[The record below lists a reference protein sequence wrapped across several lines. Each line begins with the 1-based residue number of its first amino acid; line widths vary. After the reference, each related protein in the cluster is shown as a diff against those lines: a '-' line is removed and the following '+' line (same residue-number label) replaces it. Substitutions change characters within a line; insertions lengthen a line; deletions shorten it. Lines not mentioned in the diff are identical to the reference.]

1 LPADRDR
8 RARLGVVLAIAASA
22 ALAACG
28 RGSSPI
34 TSERIERA
42 VESTFANLVQLQVS
56 RLKIT
61 PLAAK
66 DLDVIAACRRRAG
79 GADAGAGEWTC
90 AVRWLA
96 PDRRT
101 LRDTFDVIVTTDAC
115 YTAAAEGDQ
124 LGGPT
129 LKASDG
135 GEIRNLLYVFEGCF
149 DPT

>member
-1 LPADRDR
+1 MPANR
-8 RARLGVVLAIAASA
+8 RHRSRHGAALAIAAA
-22 ALAACG
+22 GALAACG
-28 RGSSPI
+28 CGASPI
-34 TSERIERA
+34 TSDRIERA

-61 PLAAK
+61 PLASLN
-66 DLDVIAACRRRAG
+66 LDVIAACRRRAG
-79 GADAGAGEWTC
+79 GAEAGAGEWTC
-90 AVRWLA
+90 TVRWLG
-96 PDRRT
+96 PDRRP
-101 LRDTFDVIVTTDAC
+101 LRDTFDVVVTTDAC

-135 GEIRNLLYVFEGCF
+135 GEVRNLLYVFEGCF